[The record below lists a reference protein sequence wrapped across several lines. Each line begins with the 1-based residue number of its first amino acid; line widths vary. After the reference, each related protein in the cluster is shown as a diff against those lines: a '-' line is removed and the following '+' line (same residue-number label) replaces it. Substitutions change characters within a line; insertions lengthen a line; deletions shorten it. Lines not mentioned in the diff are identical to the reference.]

1 MEGPVRWRLPAPR
14 SDPHGALPLR
24 ALLGD
29 RKLPALRAASW
40 LGFAQP
46 RWSFRADWVG
56 SAAQVRGDLPP
67 QKSRV
72 ALDSVVFVEE
82 ARREEELGS
91 VLADIIAHLGQDV
104 SMRNSCCCRLVFSGF
119 TGLVGSVVHV

>member
-1 MEGPVRWRLPAPR
+1 VIRFR
-14 SDPHGALPLR
+14 SA
-24 ALLGD
+24 
-29 RKLPALRAASW
+29 
-40 LGFAQP
+40 

-72 ALDSVVFVEE
+72 ALESVVFVEE
-82 ARREEELGS
+82 AHREEELGS

-104 SMRNSCCCRLVFSGF
+104 SICNSYCCRVVVN
-119 TGLVGSVVHV
+119 GLVPGCVFD